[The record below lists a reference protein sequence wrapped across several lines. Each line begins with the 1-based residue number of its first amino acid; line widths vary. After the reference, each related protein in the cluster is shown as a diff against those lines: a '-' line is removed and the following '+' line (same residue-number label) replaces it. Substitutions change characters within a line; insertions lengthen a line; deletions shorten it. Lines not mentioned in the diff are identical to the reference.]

1 MLVVYM
7 GRIGTPDCVNSQVR
21 HLIGLLALM
30 GRTILCS
37 DLICVKVLPLYNSGR
52 RLLSP
57 EEQQQHSR
65 VEVPTLRQALPR
77 LKSHSLSG
85 QNPRK
90 KSCFSQ
96 PVSHLQGPLQQSC
109 LDQAALLFVREKGRS
124 STSGRQC
131 YPAQEPWPNMTNNF
145 ISINAICHP
154 HQQKGS
160 INNAMDQP
168 ARLEVHVSH
177 KVEIVHRQSPM
188 VIHLP

>member
-1 MLVVYM
+1 M
-7 GRIGTPDCVNSQVR
+7 I
-21 HLIGLLALM
+21 
-30 GRTILCS
+30 
-37 DLICVKVLPLYNSGR
+37 
-52 RLLSP
+52 SP

-77 LKSHSLSG
+77 LKSGEHTYFVPSVA
-85 QNPRK
+85 
-90 KSCFSQ
+90 KSNKEIPFSQ

-154 HQQKGS
+154 HQQKSS
-160 INNAMDQP
+160 INNAVDQP

-177 KVEIVHRQSPM
+177 KIEIVHRQSPM
-188 VIHLP
+188 VIHLS

>member
-1 MLVVYM
+1 M
-7 GRIGTPDCVNSQVR
+7 
-21 HLIGLLALM
+21 
-30 GRTILCS
+30 CS

-52 RLLSP
+52 RLISP

-77 LKSHSLSG
+77 LKSREHMYFMPSVR
-85 QNPRK
+85 QCPNPRK

-96 PVSHLQGPLQQSC
+96 PVSHLQGPLQQYC

-124 STSGRQC
+124 NTSGRQC
-131 YPAQEPWPNMTNNF
+131 YPAQEPWPNMTNTF

-168 ARLEVHVSH
+168 ARLEVHVGH

-188 VIHLP
+188 VIHLS